1 MLRSTRF
8 WPTARPYS
16 SLSSEIELLGQ
27 SPQTVSPDHNR
38 TPSHQFGGWRA
49 GILNG
54 SIGAFAIFVIN
65 VALTIYSSIRA
76 KEEDDTAGRKILF
89 EGDCEEAR
97 KLDLGLHL
105 LINMLS
111 TLLLGASNYGMQC
124 FSAPTR
130 QEVDAAHAKR
140 RWLDIGVLSVKNL
153 RWIDKKRV
161 IFWALLGL
169 SSMPLHLL

>member
-1 MLRSTRF
+1 MLRTSIF

-16 SLSSEIELLGQ
+16 SLSSDVELLD
-27 SPQTVSPDHNR
+27 SR
-38 TPSHQFGGWRA
+38 HQVPVVDRSQIWADRFGGWRA

-54 SIGAFAIFVIN
+54 SILAFVIFLTN
-65 VALTIYSSIRA
+65 VALTIYSTIRA
-76 KEEDDTAGRKILF
+76 RQENDSGRRVLF

-130 QEVDAAHAKR
+130 QEVDTAHAER

-153 RWIDKKRV
+153 RWINKKRV
-161 IFWALLGL
+161 LFWALLGL